1 MRSALGRA
9 RRLVTFLLLALSAWY
24 LFLRRRVPAV
34 GSPAGRPVT
43 GPPGGADVELGAPG
57 ELPEEVLA
65 TDAGLT
71 ELPDAAGETP
81 AVEPPAGIVVVD
93 EVRVG
98 ALLARGP
105 DGEPE
110 LVEVVEETVTLAELS
125 DLATTTDLPDLADGV
140 DLPAVDLPA
149 ADVPAADVPA
159 AAEAEGPEAAGVP
172 GWAATGG
179 VPRSVELVGEV
190 AAGDVTGDGPAAPV
204 LGAVPG
210 GDEPTVQFAPGIED
224 GIEEPTSEIPRP
236 AFAETPSPAFSEA
249 PTMEMPVLMD
259 DLRAVRG
266 IGPSM
271 ERMLHGLGI
280 VSFRQLALLDGADL
294 ERVRHE
300 LRDFRSRIE
309 REDWIG
315 QARQLHKG
323 KYGTDPV

>member
-9 RRLVTFLLLALSAWY
+9 RRLVTLLLLAVSAWY
-24 LFLRRRVPAV
+24 LFLRRRVAALPVAGQPDAGPV
-34 GSPAGRPVT
+34 PAGR
-43 GPPGGADVELGAPG
+43 ADELGAPG
-57 ELPEEVLA
+57 ELPDDVLA

-71 ELPDAAGETP
+71 ELPDSAGGTP
-81 AVEPPAGIVVVD
+81 AVHPPVGIVVVD
-93 EVRVG
+93 DVRVG
-98 ALLARGP
+98 EILAEGP
-105 DGEPE
+105 TGEPE
-110 LVEVVEETVTLAELS
+110 LIEVVEETITIAE
-125 DLATTTDLPDLADGV
+125 V
-140 DLPAVDLPA
+140 DLTDPTDSGAADALAAPDTAGAPGAGSDAPEVAGP
-149 ADVPAADVPA
+149 ADVPAPA
-159 AAEAEGPEAAGVP
+159 VAAGVVAP
-172 GWAATGG
+172 TG
-179 VPRSVELVGEV
+179 
-190 AAGDVTGDGPAAPV
+190 VT
-204 LGAVPG
+204 
-210 GDEPTVQFAPGIED
+210 DEPTEQFAPGIED

-236 AFAETPSPAFSEA
+236 TFAETPSPAFSDA

-315 QARQLHKG
+315 QARQLHKS